1 MTRHRANVFAC
12 VAVFV
17 LAQSAIGRASD
28 HDKAFWR
35 AVAADKYRVPAGAS
49 IVDLTNELVGHLA
62 SPDPEWRDTIAYNGL
77 VAWIYQQK
85 LVDLSQLRAMATR
98 LTANLND
105 HVGST
110 DTDAVFNRSFSALSL
125 AVIVA
130 RDNAEPVLEAND
142 VRAMLDAALG
152 YFAAERD
159 VRGYLPDKGWA
170 HSAAHTSDLLKFLGR
185 SRFVT
190 VADQARILAA
200 FNRKLTTTPGVF
212 VFGE

>member
-1 MTRHRANVFAC
+1 MIRHRAMVLAC

-17 LAQSAIGRASD
+17 VAQATIGRTSD

-85 LVDLSQLRAMATR
+85 LVDLAQLRAIATR
-98 LTANLND
+98 LTQNLND
-105 HVGST
+105 RIGST

-125 AVIVA
+125 AIVVA
-130 RDNAEPVLEAND
+130 RDNAEPV
-142 VRAMLDAALG
+142 
-152 YFAAERD
+152 
-159 VRGYLPDKGWA
+159 
-170 HSAAHTSDLLKFLGR
+170 
-185 SRFVT
+185 
-190 VADQARILAA
+190 
-200 FNRKLTTTPGVF
+200 
-212 VFGE
+212 